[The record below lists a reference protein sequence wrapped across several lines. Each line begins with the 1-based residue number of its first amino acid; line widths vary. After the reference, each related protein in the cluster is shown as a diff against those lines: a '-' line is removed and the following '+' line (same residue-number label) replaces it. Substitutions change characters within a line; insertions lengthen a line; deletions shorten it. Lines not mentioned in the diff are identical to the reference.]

1 MMASFSLSPVERGV
15 MRCKHIGSFSPED
28 VRSLAQFFED
38 YRGKLLI
45 DLTDTTAE
53 ECARHLKHLR
63 PMLPTSAVF
72 GAEIDPELLVVP
84 ESYYLHEV
92 RYFDS
97 EAEALAWLREQPR

>member
-1 MMASFSLSPVERGV
+1 MASFFLSPVERGV
-15 MRCKHIGSFSPED
+15 MRCKHTSSFTPED
-28 VRSLAQFFED
+28 VQALAQFFED

-53 ECARHLKHLR
+53 ECAKHLKHLR

-72 GAEIDPELLVVP
+72 GAELDPELLVLP

-92 RYFDS
+92 RYFQT
-97 EAEALAWLREQPR
+97 EGEALAWLREQPR